1 MKKLVLLLPLLLSTA
16 TLCSIDVTG
25 NWAGSLS
32 LGDQSFPWFA
42 TFSQD
47 GATLTGKMGPEK
59 ASDQRAI
66 EDGKVDGSTLH
77 FRVPG
82 GDGSG
87 TEYVTVEL
95 RLENDELVGTLQ
107 GKDRTG
113 HPQTFT
119 LSLKRAKAD

>member
-16 TLCSIDVTG
+16 TLWSIDVTG
-25 NWAGSLS
+25 RWSGSLT

-42 TFSQD
+42 TFTQN

-66 EDGKVDGSTLH
+66 EDGKVEDSTLR

-82 GDGSG
+82 GDGAG

-95 RLENDELVGTLQ
+95 RVENDVLVGTLQ
-107 GKDRTG
+107 GKDRSG

-119 LSLKRAKAD
+119 LSLKRAKSD